1 MNMFK
6 KNLLVVAATLVA
18 GNSFAAASDVAITEW
33 MYKGGVGEFI
43 EFTNIGTTA
52 IDFTG
57 WSYDDDSRK
66 AGTFSLSGFGIV
78 AAGASVIIT
87 ETWDNVFRDDWGLD
101 ASVKVLGNYSNN
113 IGNGDEINIYDASG
127 SLVDRLT
134 YGSNP
139 RTDGTSGRATSAD
152 ALGANDVSKWV
163 FSTVGDV
170 EGSWRAASG
179 TVGSPG
185 QTSFV
190 SSVPEPESYA
200 LMLGGLAL
208 VGAIARRRVA
218 R

>member
-43 EFTNIGTTA
+43 EF
-52 IDFTG
+52 
-57 WSYDDDSRK
+57 
-66 AGTFSLSGFGIV
+66 
-78 AAGASVIIT
+78 IT

-139 RTDGTSGRATSAD
+139 RTNGTSGRATSAD

-163 FSTVGDV
+163 FSAVGDV

-190 SSVPEPESYA
+190 SSVPEPESCA